1 MWFSC
6 KDLEDMDADLFGGK
20 FKKKGSVK
28 GGSER
33 SSKPN
38 TPRRTGTPR
47 SRSTTPRASS
57 PQTRV
62 TSPTARVTSPVGRV
76 NSPAGRGTGG
86 SPTPDQSLTPRGG
99 NLKKTPA
106 AKSTSFLDQKP
117 GTAPG
122 KMTGLRILVLL
133 LSKEYFDII

>member
-1 MWFSC
+1 
-6 KDLEDMDADLFGGK
+6 MDADLFGGK

-62 TSPTARVTSPVGRV
+62 TSPTARVTSPVARV
-76 NSPAGRGTGG
+76 TSPAGRATN
-86 SPTPDQSLTPRGG
+86 SPTPEQSLTPRGG
-99 NLKKTPA
+99 SLKKNA
-106 AKSTSFLDQKP
+106 SKSGMASSTIPDHKP

-122 KMTGLRILVLL
+122 KMTGIAQSRSNGV
-133 LSKEYFDII
+133 

>member
-1 MWFSC
+1 
-6 KDLEDMDADLFGGK
+6 MDADLFGGK

-33 SSKPN
+33 SSKP
-38 TPRRTGTPR
+38 TPPRRTGTPR

-86 SPTPDQSLTPRGG
+86 SPTPDQSLTPGAGVSKR
-99 NLKKTPA
+99 P
-106 AKSTSFLDQKP
+106 
-117 GTAPG
+117 
-122 KMTGLRILVLL
+122 LL
-133 LSKEYFDII
+133 PSQLPFWIKNQEQPWENDRHR